1 MFLPWINR
9 MDFSISQGVFRG
21 KAGRRHSGEVRLD
34 VTNFGNL
41 LNHNWGVGQRVIQ
54 PSILT
59 NPAVDAAGKSTYRL
73 ALVNNALPITSF
85 QTTTFNSDVYTLMLS
100 FRYNFN

>member
-1 MFLPWINR
+1 VN
-9 MDFSISQGVFRG
+9 S
-21 KAGRRHSGEVRLD
+21 K
-34 VTNFGNL
+34 
-41 LNHNWGVGQRVIQ
+41 WGVGQRIIQ
-54 PSILT
+54 TNILT
-59 NPAVDAAGKSTYRL
+59 NPGVDAAGKSTYRL

>member
-1 MFLPWINR
+1 
-9 MDFSISQGVFRG
+9 MDFSIAQGVFHGRT
-21 KAGRRHSGEVRLD
+21 GRRHSGEVRLD

-41 LNHNWGVGQRVIQ
+41 LNHNWGVGQRIIQ
-54 PSILT
+54 TNILT
-59 NPAVDAAGKSTYRL
+59 TPGVDASGKMTYRL
-73 ALVNNALPITSF
+73 ALVNNALPVTSY